1 LAASE
6 WSSLARSHF
15 CNGGKAGNCKAIRVN
30 IAVSRRANFVKRS
43 KSITYDAV
51 RRVALTFPNVEE
63 STSYGTPALKVKGK
77 LFVRWRNEEDPDT
90 IVLKMPFD
98 QREEL
103 MAADPETYFI
113 TDHYRKYPWV
123 LVRLSKVHPDALHE
137 LLHIGYS
144 NALPAR
150 RLRKLSSH

>member
-6 WSSLARSHF
+6 WSSLARLHF
-15 CNGGKAGNCKAIRVN
+15 CNGGKAGNCKAIRVK

-113 TDHYRKYPWV
+113 TDHYRNYPWV

-137 LLHIGYS
+137 LLRIGYG